1 MVLGILIAE
10 LIVLVAGIGWWQ
22 LGLTL
27 AASLLVAR
35 FLSAQP
41 AFAIAAAIQAAIV
54 MVIPASVPFLRLADG
69 VVGGVAALLVTALV
83 PRSPLRAVAAE
94 GADVFADFDRAV
106 ATLVQ
111 GPRRPHARNAGSRRR
126 ARCRTSIDQWR
137 VAIDSGPPRAS
148 RRFCAVSAPSS
159 SGRSASAPTST
170 SPAAICA

>member
-1 MVLGILIAE
+1 MLGHPAPLLAATVTISSLGLVRDARPRRVAETVVGMVLGILIAE

-35 FLSAQP
+35 FLSPQP
-41 AFAIAAAIQAAIV
+41 AFAVAAAIQAAIV

-94 GADVFADFDRAV
+94 GLPTLIVQEGGYLCPQLGDNLAAVLGAWPVADGDGTR
-106 ATLVQ
+106 
-111 GPRRPHARNAGSRRR
+111 
-126 ARCRTSIDQWR
+126 
-137 VAIDSGPPRAS
+137 
-148 RRFCAVSAPSS
+148 
-159 SGRSASAPTST
+159 
-170 SPAAICA
+170 